1 MTAQT
6 MQTELALV
14 HRLMHDLDSVI
25 IPGQHD
31 LQQAAMLSLSA
42 LATGIKLR
50 YQLDQLHKEL
60 NPTPQDKHL
69 RLIKTQPH
77 NRHT

>member
-1 MTAQT
+1 MTMQT

-50 YQLDQLHKEL
+50 HQLAQLHKEL

-69 RLIKTQPH
+69 RLINTQTH
-77 NRHT
+77 NEHT